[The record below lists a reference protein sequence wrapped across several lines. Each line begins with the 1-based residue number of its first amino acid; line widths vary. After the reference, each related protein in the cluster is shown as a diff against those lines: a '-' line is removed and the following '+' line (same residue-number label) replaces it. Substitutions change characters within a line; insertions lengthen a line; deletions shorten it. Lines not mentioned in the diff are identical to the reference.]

1 MAAQWRPLITG
12 TLKWDPALG
21 TLAVGMC
28 AELRR
33 TILAPDVAAYA
44 ALLGDCNPLHLD
56 AAFAAGTPFKR
67 PIAHGML
74 SAGLIPTIFGAT
86 IPAAVYVSQTLSF
99 RRPVYVGDAV
109 TARVTVTGV
118 RLVPVRGGGGGGGGS
133 GSGSGSGSG
142 AQQQQ
147 QQQPLGTGAT
157 VVLLDATGTAA
168 LEGESVCLLPP
179 LPAAAAGG
187 GQLR

>member
-1 MAAQWRPLITG
+1 MAAAQWRPLITG

-56 AAFAAGTPFKR
+56 AAFAARTPFKR

-118 RLVPVRGGGGGGGGS
+118 RLVPVRGS
-133 GSGSGSGSG
+133 GGSG

-147 QQQPLGTGAT
+147 PLVTCAT
-157 VVLLDATGTAA
+157 VVLLDATGKAA

-179 LPAAAAGG
+179 LPAGAAGEG
-187 GQLR
+187 AGQLR

>member
-1 MAAQWRPLITG
+1 
-12 TLKWDPALG
+12 
-21 TLAVGMC
+21 MC

-33 TILAPDVAAYA
+33 TLLAPDVAAYA
-44 ALLGDCNPLHLD
+44 ALLGDTNPLHLD
-56 AAFAAGTPFKR
+56 AAFAARTPFKR

-118 RLVPVRGGGGGGGGS
+118 RLVPVRGGS
-133 GSGSGSGSG
+133 SSGSGSG

-147 QQQPLGTGAT
+147 QPLVTCAT
-157 VVLLDATGTAA
+157 VVLLDATGKAA
-168 LEGESVCLLPP
+168 LEGVSVCLLPP
-179 LPAAAAGG
+179 LPAGAAGEG
-187 GQLR
+187 AGQLR

>member
-56 AAFAAGTPFKR
+56 AAFAARTPFKR

-118 RLVPVRGGGGGGGGS
+118 RLVPVRGG
-133 GSGSGSGSG
+133 SG
-142 AQQQQ
+142 AQQQ
-147 QQQPLGTGAT
+147 PLVTCAT
-157 VVLLDATGTAA
+157 VVLLDATGKAA

-179 LPAAAAGG
+179 LPAGAAGAG

>member
-1 MAAQWRPLITG
+1 MASWKPLITG

-21 TLAVGMC
+21 TLTVGMC

-33 TILAPDVAAYA
+33 TLLAPDVAAYA
-44 ALLGDCNPLHLD
+44 ALLGDTNPLHLD
-56 AAFAAGTPFKR
+56 AAFAARTPFGR

-118 RLVPVRGGGGGGGGS
+118 RLLPVRGGS
-133 GSGSGSGSG
+133 SSGSGSG

-147 QQQPLGTGAT
+147 QQPLVTCAT
-157 VVLLDATGTAA
+157 VVLLDASGKAA

-179 LPAAAAGG
+179 LPAAAAE
-187 GQLR
+187 LR